1 MVVGVERVEG
11 AQEVV
16 EEGLVEGEGAVL
28 EVGWVEEGKEA
39 QEEVEVQ
46 EVGMAALWE
55 VEGGWGEVRVD

>member
-1 MVVGVERVEG
+1 MVAIERVEG

-16 EEGLVEGEGAVL
+16 EEFLVEGEGAVL

-46 EVGMAALWE
+46 EVEMAA
-55 VEGGWGEVRVD
+55 